1 MKRASLSTPD
11 GKRALLSRPDG
22 KRVSRLR
29 TAFVWLFWLALW
41 EGVSLFLRQP
51 LLLPSPFSVASRLW
65 ELCLTASFWRSV
77 ALSSSRILG
86 GFALGC
92 LTGILLA
99 IPSRVSPWVRD
110 LLYPAVATVKAIPV
124 ASFVIL
130 SLVWLNSR
138 SLSVFIAFLMS
149 LPPIYL
155 GVSEGIGNADKEL
168 LEMARVFRV
177 PLARRVTGIYV
188 PAALPAF
195 RTAVSLSLGL
205 CWKAGVAAEVIG
217 LPRGTLGERLY
228 NAKVYFLTADLFA
241 WTVVIISLS
250 VCFERV
256 FLYALNRLSEACG
269 V

>member
-1 MKRASLSTPD
+1 MKPKFSLW
-11 GKRALLSRPDG
+11 
-22 KRVSRLR
+22 
-29 TAFVWLFWLALW
+29 TALFWLALW
-41 EGVSLFLRQP
+41 EGVSLSLHQP
-51 LLLPSPFSVASRLW
+51 LLLPSPLSVAARLW
-65 ELCLTASFWRSV
+65 DLCRTVAFWQSV

-92 LTGILLA
+92 LAGILLA
-99 IPSRVSPWVRD
+99 IPAHESPRIRD

-149 LPPIYL
+149 LPPVYL
-155 GVSEGIGNADKEL
+155 GVLEGIGNADKGL

-177 PLARRVTGIYV
+177 PLARRVTGIYL

-195 RTAVSLSLGL
+195 RTAISLSIGL

-241 WTVVIISLS
+241 WTAVIVSLS
-250 VCFERV
+250 VCAERV
-256 FLYALNRLSEACG
+256 SLFALDKLSAACG
-269 V
+269 GDCEPPLPERRRL